1 MSQHG
6 IKQNSGIS
14 RRKIIKSQQAGLGTA
29 REAEE
34 ESDVWHDKDSLYAHH
49 LKEVLD
55 KWNDIDDEIWGKIIC
70 VEKNRRVAKAYA
82 RVPVL
87 TINGSD
93 DGFDGFRIGV
103 CGFENGKR
111 QEETI
116 ETHKTIG
123 DGIKIKLDQEGNLF
137 IKKLTEAD
145 VCVREYSV
153 SDSCLSEDVQK
164 AQGQLETGKPAK
176 VFDMKRFIQNIA
188 HELKGPYLNRRKL
201 ELQCF
206 TSIFFGQND
215 TEDILDA
222 PCWVMV
228 INIVALDML
237 RSQLPEAVYAMVG
250 SHNVSRA
257 PAMME
262 NVSASRFLSTPRD
275 EHYPR
280 SHNNQARAQKKTNK
294 SVDPPYATTEN
305 DAEDRRTDTLKRPIS
320 RISPTSSVYGM
331 VSNHTSYPFL
341 PVLNQQYQ
349 RYQLPLDQSTAHFQY
364 RQPLQSYQGLSA
376 KNFPDTDDMRRWS
389 SYTNVQNALPLG
401 LSSSRQLYSEWE

>member
-1 MSQHG
+1 MSQYG
-6 IKQNSGIS
+6 GSSGIS

-34 ESDVWHDKDSLYAHH
+34 ESDVWHEKDGLYAHH

-55 KWNDIDDEIWGKIIC
+55 KWADIDDEIWGKIIC
-70 VEKNRRVAKAYA
+70 MEKNRRVAKAYA

-111 QEETI
+111 QTET
-116 ETHKTIG
+116 TDTLKTIG
-123 DGIKIKLDQEGNLF
+123 DGIKIKLDHNGNLY
-137 IKKLTEAD
+137 IKKLTDAD
-145 VCVREYSV
+145 VLVREYSEGSV

-164 AQGQLETGKPAK
+164 AQGQLEAGKPAK
-176 VFDMKRFIQNIA
+176 VFDMKRFIQNITR
-188 HELKGPYLNRRKL
+188 ELNGPYVNRRKL

-206 TSIFFGQND
+206 TSIFFGQNGSD
-215 TEDILDA
+215 DILEA

-237 RSQLPEAVYAMVG
+237 RSQLPEAVYAVAG
-250 SHNVSRA
+250 SHTLSRA
-257 PAMME
+257 PVMME

-294 SVDPPYATTEN
+294 SVDPSYVTTEN
-305 DAEDRRTDTLKRPIS
+305 DAEDHRTDTLKRPIS

-331 VSNHTSYPFL
+331 VSNHNSYPYL
-341 PVLNQQYQ
+341 LNQQY
-349 RYQLPLDQSTAHFQY
+349 RLPLDQSAHVQY
-364 RQPLQSYQGLSA
+364 RQPLQNYQGYSM
-376 KNFPDTDDMRRWS
+376 KNFPDTDDLRRWS
-389 SYTNVQNALPLG
+389 SYTNVQNTLPHGLPLTR
-401 LSSSRQLYSEWE
+401 LNSEWE